1 MPSIYTVGQVNTYIK
16 QMFSQDFMLA
26 NICIKGEISNVTY
39 HSSGHIYFTLKDK
52 TGVISAIMFKG
63 NRNNLKFTLEEGQ
76 KVIVLGSVNVFER
89 DGKYQL
95 YAKSITL
102 EGAGLLYQ
110 RFEQLKNELS
120 EMGLFDNMYK
130 KPIPKYSLKI
140 GICTAKTGAAIQ
152 DIINITKR
160 RNPYVQLY
168 LYSSLVQG
176 AEAAIDIV
184 NGIRYLDSLSLDVII
199 VGRGGGSIEDLWAF
213 NEEIVAK
220 AIFDCNTPIIS
231 AVGHETDTTIADY
244 VADLRAPTPSAAAEI
259 AVFDYNEYLL
269 NITRY
274 KQLLLSQMVNK
285 ISNTRNNLKYI
296 QTKLNL
302 YNPINQLNTK
312 KQYSDELY
320 TKLNDAFNS
329 LFTNRKHM
337 LAIYAEKLNGLSPL
351 NKISKGFAY
360 FANDK
365 GKAINSV
372 KQVNVGDDVML
383 TVKDGQ
389 IKAKTYDI
397 TEGVYN
403 GK

>member
-285 ISNTRNNLKYI
+285 ISNTRNNLKYL

-320 TKLNDAFNS
+320 TRLNDAFNS

>member
-152 DIINITKR
+152 DITKR

-320 TKLNDAFNS
+320 TRLNDAFNS

-365 GKAINSV
+365 GEAINSV

>member
-120 EMGLFDNMYK
+120 EMGLFDKMYK

-320 TKLNDAFNS
+320 TRLNDAFNS

-360 FANDK
+360 FTNDK
-365 GKAINSV
+365 GEAINSV

-397 TEGVYN
+397 TEGFYN

>member
-120 EMGLFDNMYK
+120 EMGLFDKVYK

-320 TKLNDAFNS
+320 TRLNDAFNS

-360 FANDK
+360 FTNDK
-365 GKAINSV
+365 GEAINSV

>member
-320 TKLNDAFNS
+320 TRLNDAFNS

-360 FANDK
+360 FTNDK
-365 GKAINSV
+365 GEAINSV